1 MNTSS
6 SHSDRGGAGQSAA
19 PPSLA
24 RLFLGFL
31 HLGLTAFGGLAMIPF
46 IRRYAVEKRGWIDEK
61 RFKLGVGLSQA
72 IPGATAMQVAAYVG
86 LNARGLPGA
95 LAAYL
100 GFGLP
105 AFLLIL
111 ALSAGYAGAQSM
123 AGLQGLF
130 AGLKA
135 LVVALIASAAVDC
148 SQRYA
153 QTGLDKLLALAA
165 AFWLGFGG
173 NPILAVLVIMAGCAV
188 SARFVGTNPN
198 PAPVV
203 GSNAGWTP
211 SRGYWRGL
219 AALFALLVLGLFALR
234 AYEGRLYELAVLM
247 LRVDLFAFGGGYV
260 SVPFMLHEVV
270 NARGWLTLDAFMDGI
285 ALGQITPGPI
295 VMTAA
300 FVGYLLTGLSG
311 ALVATVYVFAPS
323 FFLLTALAGFVSRLL
338 GSAALQR
345 ALRGSLATLVGLL
358 AATAAQFILGSPPR
372 MDTGFLALAAFVA
385 LRAGVGL
392 LWVVLLGAGVSWLAL
407 R

>member
-1 MNTSS
+1 MNTRAT
-6 SHSDRGGAGQSAA
+6 HQGGTSQAS

-24 RLFLGFL
+24 GLFFGFL
-31 HLGLTAFGGLAMIPF
+31 HLGLTSFGGLAMIPF
-46 IRRYAVEKRGWIDEK
+46 IRRYAVEKRRWIDEK
-61 RFKLGVGLSQA
+61 RFKQGVGLSQA

-95 LAAYL
+95 FAAYF

-130 AGLKA
+130 AGLKS
-135 LVVALIASAAVDC
+135 LVVALILSAAVDC
-148 SQRYA
+148 SERYA
-153 QTGLDKLLALAA
+153 QTGLDKLLALVA

-188 SARFVGTNPN
+188 SARFVAGAPPSA
-198 PAPVV
+198 PAA
-203 GSNAGWTP
+203 SNAGWRP
-211 SRGYWRGL
+211 SRGYWLGL
-219 AALFALLVLGLFALR
+219 AAMLVLLIAALAAFHLFSA
-234 AYEGRLYELAVLM
+234 RLYELAVLM

-300 FVGYLLTGLSG
+300 FVGYLLSGLSG

-345 ALRGSLATLVGLL
+345 ALHGSLATLVGLL
-358 AATAAQFILGSPPR
+358 AATAAQFILGAQWR
-372 MDTGFLALAAFVA
+372 LDTGFLALAAFVA
-385 LRAGVGL
+385 LRVGVGL
-392 LWVVLLGAGVSWLAL
+392 MWVVLLGSGLSWLAL

>member
-1 MNTSS
+1 
-6 SHSDRGGAGQSAA
+6 
-19 PPSLA
+19 
-24 RLFLGFL
+24 
-31 HLGLTAFGGLAMIPF
+31 
-46 IRRYAVEKRGWIDEK
+46 
-61 RFKLGVGLSQA
+61 
-72 IPGATAMQVAAYVG
+72 MQVAAYVG

-105 AFLLIL
+105 AFLLIV
-111 ALSAGYAGAQSM
+111 ALSAWYVSAQSLV
-123 AGLQGLF
+123 GLQGLF
-130 AGLKA
+130 SGLKA
-135 LVVALIASAAVDC
+135 LVVALIVSAAVDC

-153 QTGLDKLLALAA
+153 QNRVDKLLALVAA
-165 AFWLGFGG
+165 LWLGFGG
-173 NPILAVLVIMAGCAV
+173 NPILAVLAIMGGCAL
-188 SARFVGTNPN
+188 SARFVGANPN

-203 GSNAGWTP
+203 GPKTGWTP

-219 AALFALLVLGLFALR
+219 AALFALLVLGLAVFR
-234 AYEGRLYELAVLM
+234 AYEGRLYDLAVLM

-285 ALGQITPGPI
+285 AFGQVTPGPI

-300 FVGYLLTGLSG
+300 FVGYLLSGVTG
-311 ALVATVYVFAPS
+311 ALVGTVYVFAPS
-323 FFLLTALAGFVSRLL
+323 FFLLTALAGWVSRLL
-338 GSAALQR
+338 GSTALQR
-345 ALRGSLATLVGLL
+345 ALHGSLATLAGLL
-358 AATAAQFILGSPPR
+358 AATAAQFILGAEPR

-392 LWVVLLGAGVSWLAL
+392 LWVVLLGAGLSWLAL